1 MSTNKEQ
8 DRINET
14 QAMNNGQKAT
24 IIAYRGSADI
34 DVRFEDGTIVSNKTY
49 NSFKNGNIKN
59 PNNHIDEVR
68 QMHNGMKA
76 TIIAYRSSPDIDIQF
91 EDGTIVY
98 HKQYVSFLNGCIK
111 NPNIRLNEARQMN
124 NGQSAVIKEY
134 RKATD
139 IDVEFEDGTIVTHR
153 SYNAFL
159 NGSIRN
165 PNKISDRELNK
176 KHNKPSVIHKGEERT
191 MNNGEKATIIAY
203 RSFKDIDVQ
212 FEDGTVISHRIYG
225 EFKKGSIM
233 KPKKNE
239 IRVMYNGQKAKII
252 EYRNCFDIDIQFDDG
267 TIVKHKIYNNFKRG
281 LIRNPNFKQQEIPD
295 EKDEDYDLG
304 R

>member
-24 IIAYRGSADI
+24 IIAYR
-34 DVRFEDGTIVSNKTY
+34 
-49 NSFKNGNIKN
+49 
-59 PNNHIDEVR
+59 
-68 QMHNGMKA
+68 
-76 TIIAYRSSPDIDIQF
+76 SSLDIDIQF
-91 EDGTIVY
+91 EDGTIVH
-98 HKQYVSFLNGCIK
+98 HKQYGSFLNGCIK
-111 NPNIRLNEARQMN
+111 NPNIRLNEVRQMN
-124 NGQSAVIKEY
+124 NGQSAVIKKY

-153 SYNAFL
+153 SYNKFL

-191 MNNGEKATIIAY
+191 MNNGEKATIMIY
-203 RSFKDIDVQ
+203 RGFNNIDIQ
-212 FEDGTVISHRIYG
+212 FEDGTVALHKAYNN
-225 EFKKGSIM
+225 FKKGSIM

-239 IRVMYNGQKAKII
+239 IRVMNNGQKAKII
-252 EYRNCFDIDIQFDDG
+252 EYRNCFNIDIQFDDG
-267 TIVKHKIYNNFKRG
+267 TIVEHKTYDNFKRG
-281 LIRNPNFKQQEIPD
+281 LIRNPNFKQQEILD
-295 EKDEDYDLG
+295 EKDEDYDLD

>member
-14 QAMNNGQKAT
+14 QTMNNGQKAT
-24 IIAYRGSADI
+24 IVAYRGSADI
-34 DVRFEDGTIVSNKTY
+34 DVRFEDGTIVSNKAY
-49 NSFKNGNIKN
+49 SSFKNGNIKN

-111 NPNIRLNEARQMN
+111 NPNSRLNEVRRMN
-124 NGQSAVIKEY
+124 NGQSAVVKEY

-139 IDVEFEDGTIVTHR
+139 IDIKFEDGTIVTHR

-212 FEDGTVISHRIYG
+212 FEDGTVISYRIYG

-239 IRVMYNGQKAKII
+239 IRVMHNGQKAKII

-267 TIVKHKIYNNFKRG
+267 TIVEHKIYNNFKRG
-281 LIRNPNFKQQEIPD
+281 LIRNPNFKQQEILD
-295 EKDEDYDLG
+295 EKDEDYDLD